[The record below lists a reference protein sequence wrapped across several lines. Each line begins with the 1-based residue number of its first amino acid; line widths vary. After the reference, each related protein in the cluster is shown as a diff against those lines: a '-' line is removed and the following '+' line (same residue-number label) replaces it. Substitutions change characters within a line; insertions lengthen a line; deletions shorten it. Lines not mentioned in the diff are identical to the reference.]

1 MRFPGQIETPY
12 LRGLICILT
21 SIIPQDAKQ
30 EMRQSTGSAC
40 GRGRGRG
47 RGRGKRTVNTGN
59 PIASTM
65 VAPRRSRRMLER
77 RDGNPMPPGPP
88 GSQGSGTSAPGPPE
102 PPKPMDG
109 SGQYDSKESL
119 PDPEKGTDASP
130 GDAED
135 SPWSPPG
142 SLVEDEAD
150 SGSDSDE
157 EEGDNE
163 YGEEGANIM
172 EEEYP
177 LDDVVDAGPILGNRS
192 YDAIDKHCSPGH
204 DEEIDPYQ
212 GNPSI
217 LNMDAFALRHAG
229 QETSPPHQV
238 NFVTLHS
245 PTSSQEGQVCVNPS
259 KFLSTKTSVEV
270 MFVTD

>member
-1 MRFPGQIETPY
+1 MAQEDVGMPEVVITLEPDPPDLDIIEEEGGGMEEDPLGDVADANTEAPQIVEEEGADIMEEQYP
-12 LRGLICILT
+12 LDDVVDAGPIL
-21 SIIPQDAKQ
+21 
-30 EMRQSTGSAC
+30 
-40 GRGRGRG
+40 
-47 RGRGKRTVNTGN
+47 GN
-59 PIASTM
+59 S
-65 VAPRRSRRMLER
+65 SY
-77 RDGNPMPPGPP
+77 
-88 GSQGSGTSAPGPPE
+88 
-102 PPKPMDG
+102 G
-109 SGQYDSKESL
+109 SGQYDSEDSL

-177 LDDVVDAGPILGNRS
+177 LDDVVDAGPILGNSS
-192 YDAIDKHCSPGH
+192 YDAIDRHCSPGH

-229 QETSPPHQV
+229 QEMSPPHQV